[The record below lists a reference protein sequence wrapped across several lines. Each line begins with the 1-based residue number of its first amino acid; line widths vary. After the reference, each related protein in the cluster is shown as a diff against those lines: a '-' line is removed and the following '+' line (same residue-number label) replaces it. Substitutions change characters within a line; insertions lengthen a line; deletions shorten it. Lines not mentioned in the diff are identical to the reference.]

1 MLLRHHSVP
10 QLVFEAPREMV
21 VPCSVEL
28 SKKRIKNQ
36 VPDKEV
42 IKLEKKI

>member
-10 QLVFEAPREMV
+10 RLVFEAPRGMV
-21 VPCSVEL
+21 VPSLVEL
-28 SKKRIKNQ
+28 RKKRIKNQ

>member
-10 QLVFEAPREMV
+10 RLVFEAPRGMV
-21 VPCSVEL
+21 VPCLVEL
-28 SKKRIKNQ
+28 RKRIKNH
-36 VPDKEV
+36 VPDNEA